1 MAFAG
6 GWIDQPFVS
15 RLNPDPPGSMV
26 VVGLE
31 PTFRFMDRAG
41 MSTGTRKV
49 ATRLWNGRLPQG
61 EPARLVRELY
71 EEENRGLAE
80 PSGSQD
86 MIGLIYPGVS
96 RLDFDAAHAG
106 GIFPVHIESN
116 NDPAVARWLE
126 SVVSMVPVA
135 PRPEGYN
142 PLGVKNLD
150 PQWIRRLGQSGKD
163 CYGAIVARDLKGL
176 AASMNECMCLL
187 GVASALRAAASHADG
202 RSGRAAEALPGQ
214 VSGRDVLR
222 LRRRLPVRRFG
233 RAGARGVPRDGPHG
247 GAANWQRPWICTWIS
262 PTGSLPCR
270 SRWPKVGEFGSSGLD
285 FICRDLLH
293 RGTDR
298 LRVPRVALGEKFLEL
313 RAVGVKTLRRLRRLA
328 PMANRAALLLHGLIE
343 DLHRVVG
350 RLRFDVKGLELLQ
363 KRLHRA
369 GRPRTEH
376 PGNHRTENESRN
388 TVSHDMLL

>member
-1 MAFAG
+1 MPPPAISDVIGAIPYRMAFAG

-61 EPARLVRELY
+61 DPARLVRALY

-116 NDPAVARWLE
+116 NDPVIARWVE
-126 SVVSMVPVA
+126 NVVSMVPVA
-135 PRPEGYN
+135 PRPESYN
-142 PLGVKNLD
+142 PLGIKHLD

-176 AASMNECMCLL
+176 ATSMNQCMACWESLL
-187 GVASALRAAASHADG
+187 
-202 RSGRAAEALPGQ
+202 PC
-214 VSGRDVLR
+214 VLR
-222 LRRRLPVRRFG
+222 
-233 RAGARGVPRDGPHG
+233 H
-247 GAANWQRPWICTWIS
+247 
-262 PTGSLPCR
+262 PTLS
-270 SRWPKVGEFGSSGLD
+270 V
-285 FICRDLLH
+285 DL
-293 RGTDR
+293 
-298 LRVPRVALGEKFLEL
+298 VALLKYYQARYPGAMYSGCGGGYLYVVSEEPVPGAF
-313 RAVGVKTLRRLRRLA
+313 RVTVRT
-328 PMANRAALLLHGLIE
+328 AAG
-343 DLHRVVG
+343 
-350 RLRFDVKGLELLQ
+350 
-363 KRLHRA
+363 
-369 GRPRTEH
+369 
-376 PGNHRTENESRN
+376 
-388 TVSHDMLL
+388 